1 MPASRRAAM
10 ASSASASTSNRPQ
23 KDRQRPRSPVLP
35 VWCGLH
41 AFVAAPQR
49 RRQEKSVN
57 HLLKNASIGIKVAMA
72 PAIAILCLM
81 LVTGIGW
88 FSARSLTTD
97 LREVAGA
104 GVERVVSAQAFA
116 TQLTQLHQKLYQSM
130 TWEAIGQRAERIKD
144 LDNGLLAELT
154 AFGKTLDGAGGD
166 DSLSA
171 EQQVALRNVHKTYL
185 SYAKTA
191 ADALDMKSA
200 GVANAAG
207 YVVTVDSQYA
217 KVREQID
224 AFVKVERD
232 LAATAVE
239 QAEKAANRVSLISL
253 GVSAAA
259 LVVCALLSL
268 TFVRAITRPLERAAR
283 IADDLAEGDLRTRDV
298 ERSADA
304 TGRVLGSLEVV
315 SRNLSQIVSEVR
327 STAQE
332 VNNASG
338 EIASGNADLSAR
350 TEHTASALEQTAA
363 SVEQL
368 AATIRQSAENAQQ
381 ADTLARQA
389 TSVAVE
395 GGTVVGD
402 VVAAMDEIST
412 QARRIADI
420 IGTIDGIAFQTNILA
435 LNAAV
440 EAARAGEQGRGFAV
454 VASEVR
460 SLAQRSGEAAKE
472 IRTLI
477 GSSVEQVERGTARV
491 QVAGDT
497 MTRVVES
504 IQRVSQMVGDITRAA
519 SAQASDI
526 AQVNQAIMEMDK
538 TTQQNAAMVEEATA
552 ATESLRAQSERLVE
566 SLARFKT

>member
-1 MPASRRAAM
+1 
-10 ASSASASTSNRPQ
+10 
-23 KDRQRPRSPVLP
+23 
-35 VWCGLH
+35 
-41 AFVAAPQR
+41 
-49 RRQEKSVN
+49 VN
-57 HLLKNASIGIKVAMA
+57 HLLKNASIGVKVAMA

-81 LVTGIGW
+81 LVTGLSW

-97 LREVAGA
+97 LREVAGD

-130 TWEAIGQRAERIKD
+130 TWEAIGQRAERIKE
-144 LDNGLLAELT
+144 LDNGLLSEMA
-154 AFGKTLDGAGGD
+154 AFGKTLGNAVGD
-166 DSLSA
+166 ASLSA
-171 EQQVALRNVHKTYL
+171 EQQAALGAVHKSYL
-185 SYAKTA
+185 TYAKTA

-207 YVVTVDSQYA
+207 YVVTVDGQYV

-224 AFVKVERD
+224 AFVKAERD
-232 LAATAVE
+232 LAAQAVAT
-239 QAEKAANRVSLISL
+239 AEKAASRTAWITL

-259 LVVCALLSL
+259 LAVCALLSL
-268 TFVRAITRPLERAAR
+268 TFMRAITGPLERAAR
-283 IADDLAEGDLRTRDV
+283 IADALADGDLRTREV
-298 ERSADA
+298 ERSNDA
-304 TGRVLGSLEVV
+304 TGRLLGSLVEV
-315 SRNLSQIVSEVR
+315 SRNLSTIVAEVR
-327 STAQE
+327 GTAQE

-338 EIASGNADLSAR
+338 EIASGNADLSSR

-368 AATIRQSAENAQQ
+368 AATIRQSADNAQQ
-381 ADTLARQA
+381 ADTLAREA

-395 GGTVVGD
+395 GGAVVGD
-402 VVAAMDEIST
+402 VVAAMGEIST

-519 SAQASDI
+519 SAQANDI
-526 AQVNQAIMEMDK
+526 AQVNQAITEMDK

-552 ATESLRAQSERLVE
+552 ATESLKAQSERLVE

>member
-1 MPASRRAAM
+1 MAVPKRR
-10 ASSASASTSNRPQ
+10 TS
-23 KDRQRPRSPVLP
+23 K
-35 VWCGLH
+35 
-41 AFVAAPQR
+41 R
-49 RRQEKSVN
+49 RKRARNTHKT
-57 HLLKNASIGIKVAMA
+57 A
-72 PAIAILCLM
+72 PAIVILCLM
-81 LVTGIGW
+81 LVTSIGW

-104 GVERVVSAQAFA
+104 GVERVVAAQAFA
-116 TQLTQLHQKLYQSM
+116 TQLTQMHQRLYQSM
-130 TWEAIGQRAERIKD
+130 TWEAIGQRAERIKE

-154 AFGKTLDGAGGD
+154 AFGKTLDNAGND
-166 DSLSA
+166 ADLSA
-171 EQQVALRNVHKTYL
+171 DQQTALRAVHKSYL
-185 SYAKTA
+185 VYAKTA

-207 YVVTVDSQYA
+207 YVVTVDGQYT

-224 AFVKVERD
+224 GFVKVERD

-239 QAEKAANRVSLISL
+239 QAERSANRVSLISL

-283 IADDLAEGDLRTRDV
+283 IADDLADGDLRTRDV
-298 ERSADA
+298 ERSNDA

-315 SRNLSQIVSEVR
+315 SRNLSEIVSEVR

-368 AATIRQSAENAQQ
+368 AATIRLSADNAQQ
-381 ADTLARQA
+381 ADALARQA

-395 GGTVVGD
+395 GGAVVGD

-526 AQVNQAIMEMDK
+526 AQVNQAITEMDK
-538 TTQQNAAMVEEATA
+538 TTQQNAAMVEQATA